1 MIHERRKKKKRKKR
15 KKERPSCC
23 CLKKKRKK
31 KRKKKVLLVAWREKK
46 RRKKNERN
54 PVYLGLYY
62 FGVVF
67 EFLLRCWF
75 GIGGCK
81 MGGLHNVWPKLNSLF
96 PYGYIV

>member
-1 MIHERRKKKKRKKR
+1 LLLEEEKKKEKEEEGAACGVERKE
-15 KKERPSCC
+15 KKE
-23 CLKKKRKK
+23 
-31 KRKKKVLLVAWREKK
+31 
-46 RRKKNERN
+46 KNERN